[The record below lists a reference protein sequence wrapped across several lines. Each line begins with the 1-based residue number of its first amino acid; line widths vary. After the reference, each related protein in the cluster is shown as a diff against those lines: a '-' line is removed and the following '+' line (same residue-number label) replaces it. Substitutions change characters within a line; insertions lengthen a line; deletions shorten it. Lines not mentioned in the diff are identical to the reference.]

1 MSRTY
6 RRNKEKAPDWVTR
19 NWDFSFT
26 GFHWLVIPL
35 EGKEAKKS
43 ISKWHSDAGYHG
55 DYGDCPKWF
64 NKLYHIIPERR
75 EAKRLQHK
83 VLKLEDYED
92 APEFPLCHGRTEYFW

>member
-6 RRNKEKAPDWVTR
+6 RRRMDKAPDWVALDWEAR
-19 NWDFSFT
+19 ISIYPYWSKHT
-26 GFHWLVIPL
+26 GKDLKREV
-35 EGKEAKKS
+35 
-43 ISKWHSDAGYHG
+43 SKWHSDAGYHG

-83 VLKLEDYED
+83 VLSLVDYDD
-92 APEFPLCHGRTEYFW
+92 APEFPLCHGRTEYYW